1 MPDNYEIFNQK
12 WAWVNR
18 TEPIQEKPT
27 FITYPPKV
35 KIIKK
40 IQVITPVKELKVSN
54 SQQSISKE
62 HALLMR
68 RLSIEKQE
76 RELKKIIKV

>member
-12 WAWVNR
+12 WAWVSR
-18 TEPIQEKPT
+18 TEPIPEKPT

-40 IQVITPVKELKVSN
+40 I
-54 SQQSISKE
+54 
-62 HALLMR
+62 
-68 RLSIEKQE
+68 
-76 RELKKIIKV
+76 